1 MPEDI
6 QVLDVVGLACPIPII
21 KLKRELSQLKAQ
33 PAVKLVQIIFSDKG
47 GLKDIPAFC
56 KQAGLE
62 CRESIDNVALR
73 AKQKTL
79 DLDVYCF
86 EILL

>member
-6 QVLDVVGLACPIPII
+6 QVLDVVGLACPMPII
-21 KLKRELSQLKAQ
+21 KLKKEISQLKAQ
-33 PAVKLVQIIFSDKG
+33 PAVKWVQIIFSDKG

-56 KQAGLE
+56 QQAGLE
-62 CRESIDNVALR
+62 CRESIDNEVLR

-79 DLDVYCF
+79 DVDVYCF